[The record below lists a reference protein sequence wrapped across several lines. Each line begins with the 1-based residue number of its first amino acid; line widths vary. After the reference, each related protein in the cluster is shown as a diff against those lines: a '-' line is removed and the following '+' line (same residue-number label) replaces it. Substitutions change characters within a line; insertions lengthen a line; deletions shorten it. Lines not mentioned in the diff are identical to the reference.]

1 MQTSN
6 KLALFVLALFADS
19 PGKSSWSV
27 RLAFRLPLAIFT
39 RCCLS
44 FSSSFVSDVTSP
56 TLNQPF
62 FAHKCLWIIIAD
74 KVLVHGMVGL
84 MDKPLTGAL

>member
-6 KLALFVLALFADS
+6 KMALFILALLADS

-44 FSSSFVSDVTSP
+44 FSSSFVSDVTSS

-62 FAHKCLWIIIAD
+62 LLCHWIIIAD
-74 KVLVHGMVGL
+74 KALVHGMIGL